1 MEQKYFIFRI
11 LIENAQPVRPWS
23 IWLICILNYKWIL
36 RALSS
41 NQVMRVDKKVNLIR
55 QMNNS
60 KVNFRVII
68 TTFFNKFIYFQTRK
82 SYTSSEIIAMIMRQ
96 LFSDICCT
104 QKLVHILEWS
114 WLNQKL
120 NASHILWFFILLIL
134 FFDRPSAFSI
144 AIFAKFFPI
153 FIFGSVLG

>member
-1 MEQKYFIFRI
+1 MNFF

-114 WLNQKL
+114 WLIQNL
-120 NASHILWFFILLIL
+120 MPHISCDSLSYSFFFLTDLQHFQLLFLLSFFQFL
-134 FFDRPSAFSI
+134 FLA
-144 AIFAKFFPI
+144 
-153 FIFGSVLG
+153 VC